1 MVQTGAR
8 PWSKKQE
15 FRKRKDT
22 EWSLLSAQGQV
33 LFYIALCPGATTNEI
48 ALALDLTPRA
58 VWNNVRTM
66 RRAGT
71 VRARRSGRTDHL
83 YVNLDAPL
91 FSPAVR
97 GLTLRP
103 LMGKIVTEARRRP
116 SEICVRTR
124 RRMKPAPRSV

>member
-1 MVQTGAR
+1 MVQAR
-8 PWSKKQE
+8 ALPRPRKQE
-15 FRKRKDT
+15 FRKPRDR
-22 EWSLLSAQGQV
+22 EWSLLSAQGKV
-33 LFYIALCPGATTNEI
+33 LFFIALCPGATTNEI

-71 VRARRSGRTDHL
+71 VRARSCGRTNKL

-103 LMGKIVTEARRRP
+103 LMGKIVKEARRRP
-116 SEICVRTR
+116 NEICVRTR
-124 RRMKPAPRSV
+124 GRLKMSPRSA